1 MCLNPIR
8 KLAIEEQHRQ
18 ASLWAQ
24 PSISETDA
32 MKDLA
37 AITPN
42 LATVPNP
49 IMVGSQSPPTAIFS
63 PQSQNLGMGQP
74 TMENLSVL
82 MVGPQSPPLTIIIH
96 KIKIWEWASLPWKI
110 YQCSW
115 WVLNLLL

>member
-63 PQSQNLGMGQP
+63 PQSQNLGMGPSPIASLHCQP

-82 MVGPQSPPLTIIIH
+82 
-96 KIKIWEWASLPWKI
+96 W
-110 YQCSW
+110 
-115 WVLNLLL
+115 